1 MARHGQV
8 GLSRL
13 EVFLLDEVS
22 GAHLSL
28 KGELASSQHRIT
40 LFVVGMNKKNAYKS
54 MVALAFC
61 GQALLAEFPRMGGW
75 VRLSES

>member
-1 MARHGQV
+1 MAWHGQV

-28 KGELASSQHRIT
+28 VGDWFLPNIGS
-40 LFVVGMNKKNAYKS
+40 FVVRANKTSAYKCID
-54 MVALAFC
+54 ALAFC
-61 GQALLAEFPRMGGW
+61 DQALLAEFPRMGGW
-75 VRLSES
+75 VRSSES